1 MLYLLVSLFW
11 FLALIVGAFCFV
23 FLLFSLYC
31 VGSCHTVKK
40 PELANDGTKAL
51 ILQVNLYTQTGIGMH
66 ILHAVLY
73 TFAKVLIR
81 RICLIIKSLFVH
93 FLYCCDLNV

>member
-1 MLYLLVSLFW
+1 MIYLLVSLFW

-31 VGSCHTVKK
+31 VGLCHTVKK
-40 PELANDGTKAL
+40 PELVNDGTKAL

>member
-1 MLYLLVSLFW
+1 MLYLLVSLFWFLALIVGAFCFHLLYLLVSLFW

-40 PELANDGTKAL
+40 PELANDGTKAF
-51 ILQVNLYTQTGIGMH
+51 ILQVNLYPK
-66 ILHAVLY
+66 LVLVCI
-73 TFAKVLIR
+73 F
-81 RICLIIKSLFVH
+81 SMLFSIH
-93 FLYCCDLNV
+93 FLRC